1 MQPTLRRVSSALLW
15 SQTMYANHNPL
26 VHQLLNVTDKPCL
39 SLYLSAHRTQPERR
53 DDPTRYRVLVRRLS
67 DSLASAYTPEEVQTL
82 MAPFVE
88 LAHDEVFW
96 NDRKEGIAIFRSPG
110 MFVTQHLDRPVPDLA
125 IVADTFH
132 MKPLLR
138 ILQTLE
144 RYHVLTLTRERAQL
158 FVGDRDGL
166 SEVDLGP
173 DVPMTIEQALGH
185 ELTERHFS
193 RSNSGGTPRSV
204 GHSTTSD
211 EIEIDTERFFRVID
225 KVVSDHA
232 SKPTG
237 LPVVVVGLKEHL
249 GEFYRVRHNPNVLL
263 EGVAV
268 HPDGISHK
276 ELVKR
281 AWAVVSPY
289 VTKESTR
296 FVDMYHEAASKELG
310 IDHVVPMSHAAIE
323 GRVAALLVE
332 ATRQVPGKI
341 DQATGEIIFDDLDQP
356 DINDV
361 LDDLAMIVLR
371 KGGKVLVLPTEHMPT
386 ATGAAAVLRY

>member
-1 MQPTLRRVSSALLW
+1 
-15 SQTMYANHNPL
+15 MYASHNPL
-26 VHQLLNVTDKPCL
+26 VEQLLSVTTKPCL
-39 SLYLSAHRTQPERR
+39 SLYLSTHSTQPERR

-67 DSLASAYTPEEVQTL
+67 DSLASAYTAEEVQAL
-82 MAPFVE
+82 IAPFIE
-88 LAHDEVFW
+88 LAQDETFW
-96 NDRKEGIAIFRSPG
+96 NARKEGVAVFCAPG
-110 MFVTQHLDRPVPDLA
+110 FFTAQHLDRPVPDIA

-144 RYHVLTLTRERAQL
+144 RYNVLTLTRERARL

-173 DVPMTIEQALGH
+173 DAPMTIESALGY
-185 ELTERHFS
+185 ELTERHFT

-211 EIEIDTERFFRVID
+211 EIEIDTERFFRAVD
-225 KVVSDHA
+225 KFITENVSR
-232 SKPTG
+232 SGG
-237 LPVVVVGLKEHL
+237 LPVVVVGLPEQL
-249 GEFYRVRHNPNVLL
+249 GEFFRVKHNPNVLL
-263 EGVAV
+263 EGVTV

-281 AWAVVSPY
+281 AWDVVVPY

-296 FVDMYHEAASKELG
+296 FVDMYYEAASRELG
-310 IDHVVPMSHAAIE
+310 LDHVVPLTHAAVE

-341 DQATGEIIFDDLDQP
+341 DQATGEITFDDLDQP

-386 ATGAAAVLRY
+386 ASGAAAVLRY